1 MKPTLFLF
9 LALTCIGAQLQAQTA
24 AHRTGITFSVAQ
36 SSGDISF
43 RRLFGSSW
51 AALAD
56 LGLSRGT
63 AFPIGMATAPADVTT
78 WSATLAARRYFAASP
93 LRPFAELG
101 GGMRWTEIP
110 GCRHVR
116 NPHATMGGGVEYAV
130 APRVSIEGSAG
141 LTYTESTQRC
151 TSAFDG
157 IEYRYHQD
165 ALSTF
170 RSALSITFYF

>member
-1 MKPTLFLF
+1 MKPTFLLF
-9 LALTCIGAQLQAQTA
+9 LALTSFGSQLQAQAA

-36 SSGDISF
+36 SSGDVSA

-56 LGLSRGT
+56 LGFSHGT
-63 AFPIGMATAPADVTT
+63 AYSVATIGPTADTT
-78 WSATLAARRYFAASP
+78 NWSATLGARRYFAASP

-101 GGMRWTEIP
+101 AGVRWTEIA
-110 GCRHVR
+110 GCHHVR
-116 NPHATMGGGVEYAV
+116 NPHGTVGGGVEYAV

-141 LTYTESTQRC
+141 LTYIEYTQRC
-151 TSAFDG
+151 TSGG
-157 IEYRYHQD
+157 IEYRFHQD